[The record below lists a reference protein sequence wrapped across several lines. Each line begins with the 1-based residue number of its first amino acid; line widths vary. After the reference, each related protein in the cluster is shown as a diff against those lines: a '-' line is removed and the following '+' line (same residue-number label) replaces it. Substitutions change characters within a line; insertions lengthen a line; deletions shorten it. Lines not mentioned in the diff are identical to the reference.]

1 MATRLAIVNSCLVES
16 AKGFLLAGDTVV
28 VVRGGHAFI

>member
-1 MATRLAIVNSCLVES
+1 MATRLAIVNNCLVES
-16 AKGFLLAGDTVV
+16 AKGFLVAGDTV